1 MQGRDEQLVLLR
13 ELGAATAV
21 GKPSV
26 VVVTGEAGIGKT
38 RLLDEFSEVLAGD
51 SVLLV
56 HVSCSP
62 GAARGLPLAAVR
74 EIVVGLR
81 RVLGPRLDHVGSV
94 DSQALA
100 ALFAGLGRTAED
112 PFPAPEA
119 SVTSQVQLFDEVVR
133 MVRAVCLCP
142 AAGGRADHLS
152 VWRGGQMLPRDD
164 APPAPHHR
172 SLDDNTKPDDL
183 LASSYT
189 YADIAARCGD
199 LVGGSGSRALCR
211 R

>member
-1 MQGRDEQLVLLR
+1 MNSWRCLLR

-62 GAARGLPLAAVR
+62 GAARGLPLAAV
-74 EIVVGLR
+74 VVGLR

-100 ALFAGLGRTAED
+100 ALFTGLGRTGLLHERVTV
-112 PFPAPEA
+112 ELRHGR
-119 SVTSQVQLFDEVVR
+119 SV
-133 MVRAVCLCP
+133 
-142 AAGGRADHLS
+142 
-152 VWRGGQMLPRDD
+152 
-164 APPAPHHR
+164 
-172 SLDDNTKPDDL
+172 
-183 LASSYT
+183 
-189 YADIAARCGD
+189 
-199 LVGGSGSRALCR
+199 
-211 R
+211 

>member
-1 MQGRDEQLVLLR
+1 MVGLRSASMQGRDEQLVLLR

-100 ALFAGLGRTAED
+100 ALFAGLDRTAED
-112 PFPAPEA
+112 PGRGGRSTADGSGGREERA
-119 SVTSQVQLFDEVVR
+119 GTIATSGPTR
-133 MVRAVCLCP
+133 CVCLS
-142 AAGGRADHLS
+142 RET
-152 VWRGGQMLPRDD
+152 WRG
-164 APPAPHHR
+164 A
-172 SLDDNTKPDDL
+172 T
-183 LASSYT
+183 T
-189 YADIAARCGD
+189 YGTRYRGP
-199 LVGGSGSRALCR
+199 
-211 R
+211 